1 MSEKEADI
9 FALVYV
15 LAIVAAI
22 IAGFLSGPQRDRPVY
37 TPQMENT

>member
-15 LAIVAAI
+15 LAIV
-22 IAGFLSGPQRDRPVY
+22 AGFLSGPQRDRPVY